1 LNHYLRNTLAAGLL
15 MAAAAGQGAAAQQ
28 AATSWTATQPIRIVV
43 PFSAGGG
50 SDVAARLV
58 SAGMGNALGQ
68 PMVVENKPGAS
79 GAIASDIVYTA
90 APDGHTLLL
99 GTADTQA
106 MNPHVNKVRFDALK
120 YVPVGGIAKV
130 PYVLVGRPDLPAAN
144 LAELL
149 ALAKRTSLSYGS
161 SGAGTGAHVQMTMF
175 AKAANVTDLLH
186 VPYQGVAPA
195 FQAVLA
201 GQVDLSMVPVALASQ
216 YPGKLRFYGLPSLD
230 RNPAL
235 PDVPTLAEQGYRV
248 DADSWNGL
256 LAPPGTPPEVAAA
269 IAQKL
274 LAVVSAPEAQK
285 KLRELGMVPYTD
297 PQAEFAEFYKKE
309 YDKWGAAIQAAGLA
323 PGQGQ

>member
-1 LNHYLRNTLAAGLL
+1 LNRLTRILAAGLVL
-15 MAAAAGQGAAAQQ
+15 AASGWQGAGAQQ
-28 AATSWTATQPIRIVV
+28 GAKEWTATQPIRIVV

-58 SAGMGNALGQ
+58 SQGMGNTLGQ

-90 APDGHTLLL
+90 APDGHVLLL

-106 MNPHVNKVRFDALK
+106 MNPHVNKVRFDSMK

-144 LAELL
+144 LTELL
-149 ALAKRTSLSYGS
+149 ALAKQKSLSYGS

-175 AKAANVTDLLH
+175 AKEAKVNDLLH

-195 FQAVLA
+195 FQAVVA
-201 GQVDLSMVPVALASQ
+201 GQVDLAMVPVALASQ
-216 YPGKLRFYGLPSLD
+216 YAGKLRFYGLPSLE

-256 LAPPGTPPEVAAA
+256 LAPPGTPDEVAAA
-269 IAQKL
+269 IGRKL

-285 KLRELGMVPYTD
+285 KLRELGMVPYTGSRE
-297 PQAEFAEFYKKE
+297 EFTEFYRKE
-309 YDKWGAAIQAAGLA
+309 FDKWGTAIQAAGLA
-323 PGQGQ
+323 AGQAQ